1 MRRQRSNLLLLEIN
15 ALLHPS
21 AIGDVQAWRCADRP
35 QPSAIGDGRS
45 RGGRA
50 DPPQPPPHRRC
61 RVKKRNHDDS
71 ARILAN
77 LPLLETGGV
86 EEGVHGRFGYGGL
99 ERNFLG
105 AAARAADWSGVD
117 GGEGVDGRFGDG
129 ELERTFLG
137 AAARAADWSGG
148 DGGISEAGAQ
158 RARALMA
165 GSEFPFLEQPR
176 GRRTGAAGMAGSAR
190 RGRRERGRER
200 ERAAGRTVHQKSVY
214 VYTMV
219 LYSSRD

>member
-61 RVKKRNHDDS
+61 RAKKRNHDDS

-148 DGGISEAGAQ
+148 DGGISERGGGAESAGVDGGIRISFLGTAARATDWSGGDGGISEAGAQ
-158 RARALMA
+158 RARAREGA
-165 GSEFPFLEQPR
+165 GCRQN
-176 GRRTGAAGMAGSAR
+176 
-190 RGRRERGRER
+190 
-200 ERAAGRTVHQKSVY
+200 RAPKKCVRLHYG
-214 VYTMV
+214 
-219 LYSSRD
+219 LI

>member
-1 MRRQRSNLLLLEIN
+1 M
-15 ALLHPS
+15 
-21 AIGDVQAWRCADRP
+21 
-35 QPSAIGDGRS
+35 
-45 RGGRA
+45 
-50 DPPQPPPHRRC
+50 
-61 RVKKRNHDDS
+61 
-71 ARILAN
+71 
-77 LPLLETGGV
+77 
-86 EEGVHGRFGYGGL
+86 EGSGM
-99 ERNFLG
+99 
-105 AAARAADWSGVD
+105 ADWSGISL
-117 GGEGVDGRFGDG
+117 EQQRGR
-129 ELERTFLG
+129 RTG
-137 AAARAADWSGG
+137 AALMAGRALMEGSGMANWSGLSLEQQRG
-148 DGGISEAGAQ
+148 RRTGAAGMAGSASEAGAQ